1 MKRIEVF
8 YQDRKAGELAAA
20 GNQTSFQF
28 APDFI
33 QSDIQLSPLRMKLRP
48 EPYIYGEA
56 DFGYLPPVLSDS
68 LPDLYG
74 RAVMNRWFAAK
85 FGAEYRPTPL
95 DKLAYVGTGGIGA
108 LSYRPMLDAFPPEVL
123 REMDLREERRL
134 SAAAIGQQPL
144 EMLEKL
150 RRAVHTVGGRFPKA
164 LLDINPGTGLYY
176 EDDPRLDPRF
186 ERWIVKFGIPAAERD
201 NLLNYPEIE
210 YAYSCMARDAGIR
223 VPRTRLLTT
232 ESEEGNLVHFASER
246 FDLIDGTRLH
256 VASLAALTE
265 IPAGRLELDYRD
277 LFSVGLDLCRDLR
290 EVREAFR
297 RMLFN
302 IAMHNVDDHGKNHA
316 FVFDERVWR
325 LSPAYDVT
333 FSDVSAPGEHTYAA
347 RAMPVNGNPLNPRRK
362 DLLKLGERFGLRRGD
377 CEAMMDQVGHT
388 AARSREFLKES
399 GVPADHLKAVASAV
413 DHSLHESFR

>member
-33 QSDIQLSPLRMKLRP
+33 QGGIQLSPLRMKLRK

-56 DFGYLPPVLSDS
+56 EFGYLPPVLSDS
-68 LPDLYG
+68 LPDAFG
-74 RAVMNRWFAAK
+74 RAVMNRWFAEK
-85 FGAEYRPTPL
+85 FGGEYRPTPL

-108 LSYRPMLDAFPPEVL
+108 LSYRPVLDAFPPEVV
-123 REMDLREERRL
+123 REMDLREEQRL
-134 SAAAIGQQPL
+134 AAAAIGQHPV
-144 EMLEKL
+144 EKLEKL

-164 LLDINPGTGLYY
+164 LLAIDSGTGLFY

-210 YAYSCMARDAGIR
+210 YAYSCMARALGIR
-223 VPRTRLLTT
+223 MPRTRLLTT
-232 ESEEGNLVHFASER
+232 EGKEGKLVHFAIER
-246 FDLIDGTRLH
+246 FDVAAGTRLH
-256 VASLAALTE
+256 VASLSALTE

-277 LFSVGLDLCRDLR
+277 LFSTALDLCRDLR
-290 EVREAFR
+290 EVREAYL

-316 FVFDERVWR
+316 FVFDGRDWKMA
-325 LSPAYDVT
+325 PAYDVT
-333 FSDVSAPGEHTYAA
+333 FSDVSAPGEYTYAA
-347 RAMPVNGNPLNPRRK
+347 RAMPVNGNPINPRRK

-377 CEAMMDQVGHT
+377 CEAMMDQVAQT
-388 AARSREFLKES
+388 AAHSHEFLKDS

-413 DHSLHESFR
+413 DRSLHESF

>member
-33 QSDIQLSPLRMKLRP
+33 QSGIQLSPLRMKLRP

-74 RAVMNRWFAAK
+74 RAVMNRWFAGK

-108 LSYRPMLDAFPPEVL
+108 LSYRPALDAFPPEVS
-123 REMDLREERRL
+123 REMDLREGQRL
-134 SAAAIGQQPL
+134 AAAAIGQQPL
-144 EMLEKL
+144 EKLEKL

-164 LLDINPGTGLYY
+164 LLAIDSRTGLYY

-186 ERWIVKFGIPAAERD
+186 ERWIVKFGLPAAERD

-210 YAYSCMARDAGIR
+210 YAYSCMAREAGIR

-232 ESEEGNLVHFASER
+232 ESEEGKLVHFAIER
-246 FDLIDGTRLH
+246 FDVVDGTRLH
-256 VASLAALTE
+256 VASLSALTE

-290 EVREAFR
+290 EVREAYL

-302 IAMHNVDDHGKNHA
+302 IAIHNVDDHSKNHA
-316 FVFDERVWR
+316 FVFDGRGWK
-325 LSPAYDVT
+325 LAPAYDLT
-333 FSDVSAPGEHTYAA
+333 FSDVSAPNEYTYAS

-362 DLLKLGERFGLRRGD
+362 DLLNLGERFGLRRGD
-377 CEAMMDQVGHT
+377 CEVMIDHVAKM
-388 AARSREFLKES
+388 AARMREYLEQS
-399 GVPADHLKAVASAV
+399 GVPAIHSEVVASAV
-413 DHSLHESFR
+413 DRSLHESFR

>member
-20 GNQTSFQF
+20 GNHTSFQF
-28 APDFI
+28 VPDFL
-33 QSDIQLSPLRMKLRP
+33 QGGIQLSPLRMKLRQA
-48 EPYIYGEA
+48 PYVYGEA
-56 DFGYLPPVLSDS
+56 EFGYLPPVLSDS
-68 LPDLYG
+68 LPDAFG
-74 RAVMNRWFAAK
+74 RAVMNRWYAEK
-85 FGAEYRPTPL
+85 FGGEYRPTPL

-108 LSYRPMLDAFPPEVL
+108 LSYRPVLDALPPEVV
-123 REMDLREERRL
+123 REMDLREEQRL
-134 SAAAIGQQPL
+134 AAAAIGQHPV
-144 EMLEKL
+144 EKLEKL

-164 LLDINPGTGLYY
+164 LLAIDSGTGLFY
-176 EDDPRLDPRF
+176 EDDPRLDPLF

-210 YAYSCMARDAGIR
+210 YAYSCMARELGIR
-223 VPRTRLLTT
+223 MPRTRLLTT
-232 ESEEGNLVHFASER
+232 EGRGLVHFAIER
-246 FDLIDGTRLH
+246 FDVVAGTRLH
-256 VASLAALTE
+256 VASLSALTE

-277 LFSVGLDLCRDLR
+277 LFSTALDLCRDLR
-290 EVREAFR
+290 EVREAYL

-316 FVFDERVWR
+316 FVFDGRDWKMA
-325 LSPAYDVT
+325 PAYDVT
-333 FSDVSAPGEHTYAA
+333 FSDVSAPSEYTYAA

-377 CEAMMDQVGHT
+377 CEAMMDQVAQT
-388 AARSREFLKES
+388 ATHSHEFLKDS

-413 DHSLHESFR
+413 DRSLHESFR

>member
-8 YQDRKAGELAAA
+8 YRDRKAGELAAS
-20 GNQTSFQF
+20 GNQTSLQF

-33 QSDIQLSPLRMKLRP
+33 QSGIQLSPLRMKLRP

-56 DFGYLPPVLSDS
+56 DFGCLPPLLSDS
-68 LPDLYG
+68 LPDSYG

-95 DKLAYVGTGGIGA
+95 DKLAYVGMGGIGA
-108 LSYRPMLDAFPPEVL
+108 LSYRPVLDAFPPEVL
-123 REMDLREERRL
+123 REMDLREEQRL
-134 SAAAIGQQPL
+134 AAAAIGQQPL
-144 EMLEKL
+144 EKLEKL

-164 LLDINPGTGLYY
+164 LLAIDPGTGLVY

-201 NLLNYPEIE
+201 NLLNYPEVE
-210 YAYSCMARDAGIR
+210 YAYSCMARDVGIR

-232 ESEEGNLVHFASER
+232 RSKEGNLVHFAIER
-246 FDLIDGTRLH
+246 FDVVDGTRLH
-256 VASLAALTE
+256 VASLSGLTE

-277 LFSVGLDLCRDLR
+277 LFSVALDLCRDLR
-290 EVREAFR
+290 EVREAFL

-316 FVFDERVWR
+316 FVFDGSGWK
-325 LSPAYDVT
+325 LAPAFDLT
-333 FSDVSAPGEHTYAA
+333 FSDVSAPNEHTYAA

-362 DLLKLGERFGLRRGD
+362 DLLNLGERFGLRRGD
-377 CEAMMDQVGHT
+377 CDAMMDQVAKM
-388 AARSREFLKES
+388 AARTREYLGKS
-399 GVPADHLKAVASAV
+399 GMPAVHLEAVASAV
-413 DHSLHESFR
+413 DRSLNESFR